1 MEMQQL
7 RHFIAVAKHRKLLSA
22 ARQLNM
28 SQSALTRSIKRLEQH
43 VGGALFEREARGMR
57 LTVLGESLATH
68 ARIILQQTRSA
79 LNELN
84 ALKGG
89 SRGAIMIGTGH
100 DYCAGI
106 VPRVV
111 TRFMQERPNVEI
123 VVEEGHLDE
132 LLPRIRVGELDVL
145 FEMMPNA
152 LDADLKF
159 EPLINEK
166 LIVVARAGHP
176 LASRPQ
182 VSRED
187 AVRFGWILSGETP
200 RNGQT
205 PHDFVVRQSLCAES
219 AAVNARSSA
228 FRKAA
233 VRMSD
238 MLTLLPAH
246 AVARELKE
254 GTLVRLAIPQLEH
267 SVPAGIIYSC
277 RVTQPPALD
286 ALIKC
291 FRAGCGDLRNGM
303 VRASNEES

>member
-1 MEMQQL
+1 MQQL
-7 RHFIAVAKHRKLLSA
+7 RHFLAVAKHRKLLSA

-28 SQSALTRSIKRLEQH
+28 SQSALTRSIKKLEHH

-68 ARIILQQTRSA
+68 ARIILQEARSA

-89 SRGAIMIGTGH
+89 SRGTIMIGAGA

-106 VPRVV
+106 VPRAV
-111 TRFMQERPNVEI
+111 TRFLQERPNVEV
-123 VVEEGHLDE
+123 VVEAGDFED
-132 LLPRIRVGELDVL
+132 LLPKMRVGELDVL
-145 FEMMPNA
+145 FGIAPQA
-152 LDADLKF
+152 IDADLTF
-159 EPLINEK
+159 EPLITEK

-176 LASRPQ
+176 LANRPQ
-182 VSRED
+182 VSREE
-187 AVRFGWILSGETP
+187 AGRFGWILSGETP
-200 RNGQT
+200 GTGRIT
-205 PHDFVVRQSLCAES
+205 HDFVVRQSLGTEGS
-219 AAVNARSSA
+219 TVVNARSSA

-233 VRMSD
+233 IRMSD

-254 GTLVRLAIPQLEH
+254 GTLVRIPVPQLEH
-267 SVPAGIIYSC
+267 SLPAGIIYSC
-277 RVTQPPALD
+277 RATQPPAVN

-291 FRAGCGDLRNGM
+291 LRVSCSDLRNGM
-303 VRASNEES
+303 GRALNEES